1 MKKRI
6 LFAVTSLVLALA
18 LFAGCNR
25 NNDDTGTAADGSA
38 TTVTIWFMGGN
49 PENDDTA
56 VVAAA
61 NARLRELGL
70 NIEINPIWSGGWS
83 MGDPAQLALDT
94 GDASIDIYWAGSW
107 GLNFWNN
114 ARIGNFIRLDA
125 PDNNLIAQYGQ
136 EMKAAVPQALWNA
149 FTTEGPSGF
158 GLYGIPGYKDYAQ
171 MHAWDVNVT
180 RLEELGYSFEDLFDA
195 NGLNYDVFFSPLFEE
210 VLQAAKDKWGP
221 TFFPL
226 VPEPNNFLQHLSV
239 RDADLTMLQ
248 VFDFAFNP
256 ANPALPANPE
266 IGLVLEHERAMRI
279 LERLH
284 DFWNRGF
291 IDPRMA
297 IPGESSIVMGETKQ
311 AGEYLFG
318 STAYAYGHT
327 ASASSIRGID
337 ARFPRISSPIVSS
350 ISAAG
355 SGFGISVYSRNQAA
369 AMQFMNAWY
378 TDNELAVILSE
389 GVEGIHW
396 NFNDEGLIV
405 LDNDARASYSTWRF
419 GMGNIFVLTPRDT
432 DGHGYFERFNAYNA
446 AGIGTSLLGFTFNN
460 EPVALDMAAITGVVD
475 EFNQSLTVGAL
486 DPAVAIPAY
495 LAALRANGVDRVQ
508 EELNRQLQ
516 AFYAAR

>member
-1 MKKRI
+1 MKKA
-6 LFAVTSLVLALA
+6 LLVATCLVLSLA
-18 LFAGCNR
+18 LFAACR
-25 NNDDTGTAADGSA
+25 SDEDTGGASLDGPA
-38 TTVTIWFMGGN
+38 TTVTVWFMGGN
-49 PENDDTA
+49 PDNDDTA

-70 NIEINPIWSGGWS
+70 NIDLNPIWAGGWG

-94 GDASIDIYWAGSW
+94 GDSSIDVVWTGSW

-114 ARIGNFIRLDA
+114 ARVGNFVRLDA
-125 PDNNLIAQYGQ
+125 PDNNLLERYGQ
-136 EMKAAVPQALWNA
+136 GMHAAVPQALWDA

-158 GLYGIPGYKDYAQ
+158 GVYGIPGYKDYAQ

-180 RLEELGYSFEDLFDA
+180 RLEELGFNFDDMFDMD
-195 NGLNYDVFFSPLFEE
+195 GLNYDVFFSQAFEDA
-210 VLQAAKDKWGP
+210 LQAAKDKWGP

-239 RDADLTMLQ
+239 RDADVTMLQ
-248 VFDFAFNP
+248 VFDFAFDP
-256 ANPALPANPE
+256 ANPALPVDPE
-266 IGLVLEHERAMRI
+266 IGLILEHERTMRI

-297 IPGESSIVMGETKQ
+297 IPAESSVVMGETKQ

-327 ASASSIRGID
+327 ASASYIREID
-337 ARFPRISSPIVSS
+337 ARFPRMSSPIVSS

-378 TDNELAVILSE
+378 TDTALAVILSE
-389 GVEGIHW
+389 GLEGVHW
-396 NFNDEGLIV
+396 NYNDDGLIV
-405 LDNDARASYSTWRF
+405 LDTDARASYSTWRF
-419 GMGNIFVLTPRDT
+419 GMGNIFVLNPRDT
-432 DGHGYFERFNAYNA
+432 DGHGYFERFQAYNE
-446 AGIGTSLLGFTFNN
+446 AGIPTSLLGFTFNN
-460 EPVALDMAAITGVVD
+460 EPVDIQMAAITGVVD

-495 LAALRANGVDRVQ
+495 LAALRANGVDEVL